1 MLRGIA
7 SPLPPGEG
15 VRRTRGGR
23 VRARRIDVESRPHLP
38 LAFLFLFVLLLGCS
52 RAQPIPVAALWS
64 GTVELAQG
72 VSLPFRFQLD
82 LSGDRP
88 SGFFIN
94 GDEKTPIP
102 EIARRGNDLVF
113 RFSEYGAELRSAW
126 NGRALDGNYLRIR
139 STGTK
144 SFKFTAAPG
153 GADTAPVRIDRPPA
167 GDYQVD
173 QTTVA
178 RLWIKD
184 GALLGTFIATDG
196 DYGLLEGRP
205 SGAGI
210 QLSRFTGWQAILISL
225 VPANDGTLAGTLYAA
240 ANDKPQELTLHPRT
254 GLNVETPANQQTV
267 MKDPRAE
274 FEFSGVALSG
284 ETIRSSD
291 DRFKNKALLL
301 DIMGTWCHNCLDE
314 APLLERLQQ
323 EYGNN
328 GLEVVG
334 LSFEISG
341 DPALAHKNLQLF
353 KDRFGLSYTLLF
365 CGNMDDENVNKRIHS
380 QFDHFFAYP
389 TTIFVDKNHKVQFIH
404 SGFKGPGTG
413 DEFQDQIAEFED
425 LVKKLGL

>member
-1 MLRGIA
+1 MIL
-7 SPLPPGEG
+7 E
-15 VRRTRGGR
+15 RRPVKAGTLLFSFFLCFGC
-23 VRARRIDVESRPHLP
+23 ARES
-38 LAFLFLFVLLLGCS
+38 
-52 RAQPIPVAALWS
+52 PIPTNALWS

-72 VSLPFRFQLD
+72 VSLPFRFQLN

-88 SGFFIN
+88 SGFFLN
-94 GDEKTPIP
+94 GGEKTPIP
-102 EIARRGNDLVF
+102 EIARSGNDLVF
-113 RFSEYGAELRSAW
+113 RFSEYGAEMRGAW
-126 NGRALDGNYLRIR
+126 NGRSWNGNYLRIR

-144 SFKFTAAPG
+144 SFNFTASPGAGDSAPSRVEG
-153 GADTAPVRIDRPPA
+153 VPT

-178 RLWIKD
+178 KLWIKD
-184 GALLGTFIATDG
+184 GSLLGTFIATDG

-205 SGAGI
+205 AGSGI

-225 VPANDGTLAGTLYAA
+225 LPSADGSLTGTLEAA
-240 ANDKPQELTLHPRT
+240 ANDKPQALVLRPRA
-254 GLNVETPANQQTV
+254 GLNVEAPANQQTA

-274 FEFSGVALSG
+274 FEFSGVALTG
-284 ETIRSSD
+284 ETSRSSD
-291 DRFKNKALLL
+291 ERFKNKALIL

-323 EYGNN
+323 EYGKD

-341 DPALAHKNLQLF
+341 DPALARKNLQLF

-365 CGNMDDENVNKRIHS
+365 CGNMDDENVNKRIHN
-380 QFDHFFAYP
+380 QLDHFFAYP
-389 TTIFVDKNHKVQFIH
+389 TTIFIDKNHKVQFVH

-413 DEFQDQIAEFED
+413 EEFQDQIAEFED